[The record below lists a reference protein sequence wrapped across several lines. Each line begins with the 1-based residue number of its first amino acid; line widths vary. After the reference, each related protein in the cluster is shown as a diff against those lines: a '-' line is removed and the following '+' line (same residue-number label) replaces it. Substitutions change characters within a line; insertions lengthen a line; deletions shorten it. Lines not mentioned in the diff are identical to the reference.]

1 MAYAEGTTTPPEKSQ
16 MEIAAAVRK
25 YGAASFATGW
35 DGPRALVTFVA
46 HGRQIRFVLELP
58 TDPDHVSFRWP
69 SGRHGIGRERTDV
82 QARNALEAEVR
93 RRWRA
98 LLLAIKAKF
107 EVVETGIST
116 FETEFMPHTVMPDG
130 RTVAEHILPRVEQAI
145 TDGQMPTTL
154 LAIEAS

>member
-1 MAYAEGTTTPPEKSQ
+1 MAYAEGTTTTPERSQ

-25 YGAASFATGW
+25 YGASSFATGW

-46 HGRQIRFVLELP
+46 HDRQIRFVLDLP
-58 TDPDHVSFRWP
+58 TEWRDYILTPAKQRRTE
-69 SGRHGIGRERTDV
+69 SG
-82 QARNALEAEVR
+82 AKKALEGEIR

-145 TDGQMPTTL
+145 AAGQMPTTL
-154 LAIEAS
+154 LAIEGAL

>member
-1 MAYAEGTTTPPEKSQ
+1 MSAYAEGTTTPPEKSQ

-35 DGPRALVTFVA
+35 DGPRALVTFVS
-46 HGRQIRFVLELP
+46 HGRQIRLVLDLPVDWREFVL
-58 TDPDHVSFRWP
+58 TP
-69 SGRHGIGRERTDV
+69 SKQRRTE
-82 QARNALEAEVR
+82 QAARKALEAEIR

-107 EVVETGIST
+107 EVVQTGIST

-145 TDGQMPTTL
+145 SDGMMPTTL
-154 LAIEAS
+154 LAIGGAS